1 MILPP
6 ITKEQKI
13 TLLITAFFLLTLCVF
28 FFWKPSKEHIEYQ
41 PPLLNNARIDT
52 LESKLRQQK
61 ILSESYIARIN
72 ELEKFRDSVM
82 NKMKNNNTKLTTIQ
96 KRRTDEKKVNYD
108 AWTDNEFT
116 RFFANRYQQH

>member
-13 TLLITAFFLLTLCVF
+13 TLLITAFFLLALCVF
-28 FFWKPSKEHIEYQ
+28 FFWKPSKEPIEYKPQ
-41 PPLLNNARIDT
+41 FIDNARIDT
-52 LESKLRQQK
+52 LENKLRQQK
-61 ILSESYIARIN
+61 ILSESYISRIN

-82 NKMKNNNTKLTTIQ
+82 NKMKNNTTKLSNIQ